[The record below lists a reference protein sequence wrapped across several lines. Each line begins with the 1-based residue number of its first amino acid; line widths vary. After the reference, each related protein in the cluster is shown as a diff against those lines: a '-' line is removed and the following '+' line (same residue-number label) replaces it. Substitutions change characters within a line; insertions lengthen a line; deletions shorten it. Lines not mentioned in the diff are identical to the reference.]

1 MRLVDMHSIHI
12 HPIDKPPLL
21 LRDLDIIPTH
31 LSLPHLPVSRKSP
44 ILKPIAPLP
53 LHPIRAILVLVPK
66 LHGNLVIRE
75 SEELF
80 AQAVGLLLRPLGCQ
94 EVLDSGGS
102 LQEVGAVAPDAVV
115 GVGFC
120 YGLGVSWSQDMM
132 LGVSFERGW
141 KGCWEVSFTER
152 SRGLELSSLLL
163 ELFLR

>member
-44 ILKPIAPLP
+44 VLKPVASLP
-53 LHPIRAILVLVPK
+53 LHSIRAILILIPE
-66 LHGNLVIRE
+66 LHGNLVVRE

-80 AQAVGLLLRPLGCQ
+80 AQAVGLLFRPLGCQ
-94 EVLDSGGS
+94 EVLDSCGS
-102 LQEVGAVAPDAVV
+102 LQEVGAVAPDAVG
-115 GVGFC
+115 GVGFG

-132 LGVSFERGW
+132 LGVSFESGW

-152 SRGLELSSLLL
+152 SRDLELSSLSL
-163 ELFLR
+163 

>member
-1 MRLVDMHSIHI
+1 MRLVDMHSVHI

-31 LSLPHLPVSRKSP
+31 LSLPHPPVSRKSP
-44 ILKPIAPLP
+44 VLKPVASLP
-53 LHPIRAILVLVPK
+53 LRSIRAILILVPK
-66 LHGNLVIRE
+66 LHGNLVVRE

-80 AQAVGLLLRPLGCQ
+80 AQAVGLLFRPLGCQ
-94 EVLDSGGS
+94 EVLDGGGA
-102 LQEVGAVAPDAVV
+102 LQEVRAVAPDAVG
-115 GVGFC
+115 GVGFG
-120 YGLGVSWSQDMM
+120 YRLGVSSSQDMM

-141 KGCWEVSFTER
+141 KGCWEASFTER